1 MSISSSYSSCSSS
14 SKWRYLIFPP
24 CEDWCAYTKTRW
36 TILGSMLN
44 SNRRIN
50 KNHLRLIFVWSR
62 WNRRCRICVQYKPH
76 GVRINWIL
84 IYGTMSIAYRR
95 AFIYSFVFVFAET
108 IWIFQT
114 GPLRNAWYFC
124 DKYNSHKWMFAEYS
138 TPIHL
143 VFEHFTFADSVLAY
157 SKFHFIS
164 LFAFFECSVQTYFS
178 LFFFI
183 SSHAHKV
190 CIHTNKNKR
199 NVKWAKCL
207 KYS

>member
-1 MSISSSYSSCSSS
+1 
-14 SKWRYLIFPP
+14 
-24 CEDWCAYTKTRW
+24 
-36 TILGSMLN
+36 MLN

-62 WNRRCRICVQYKPH
+62 WNRRCQICVQYKPH

-178 LFFFI
+178 LFFFYFVARTQ
-183 SSHAHKV
+183 SM
-190 CIHTNKNKR
+190 HTHQQKQT
-199 NVKWAKCL
+199 KCEVS
-207 KYS
+207 KMFEV